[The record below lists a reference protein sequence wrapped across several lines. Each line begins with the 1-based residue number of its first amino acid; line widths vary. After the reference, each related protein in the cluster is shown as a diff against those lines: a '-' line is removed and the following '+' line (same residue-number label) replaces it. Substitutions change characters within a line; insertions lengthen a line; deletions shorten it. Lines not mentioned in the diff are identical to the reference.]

1 MIEKQEKPKR
11 KLTRKEVEVIYN
23 KGRPLTEKQEE
34 IRQKIKKEFLKK
46 KSISFSDIKIV
57 SFEKGYVIFQKYP
70 KIKIPIK
77 KSSGKL
83 TLNMEKKI
91 LGGSIEFK

>member
-1 MIEKQEKPKR
+1 MNNKENPQE
-11 KLTRKEVEVIYN
+11 I
-23 KGRPLTEKQEE
+23 
-34 IRQKIKKEFLKK
+34 IKKEFLKK
-46 KSISFSDIKIV
+46 KSISFSDIKVV

-83 TLNMEKKI
+83 TLNIEKKI
-91 LGGSIEFK
+91 LGGFIELK